1 MGLDAAGAGRA
12 DAGGARGAG
21 GAAAGAG
28 GRTAQEYARTR
39 DWPGYFEAVKGKPA
53 RETLLAALERFERE
67 GRVDAAGWA
76 GAGGAGAGGGR
87 EGGGVEDGRV
97 GSVMGWRAI
106 DLGCGEGRDTAELV
120 ARGWRVLAL
129 DGHPEGI
136 ARTVERLGPR
146 ERERVEARVA
156 RFEDL
161 VEGGWEGAGEDRWE
175 MGVWDLVNASF
186 ALPFCA
192 PERFGAVWRW
202 VVGALKPG
210 GRFCGQLFGDRDEW
224 AAIADRTHHRRG
236 ELDGLFAGF
245 MLEELREEE
254 KDSPEVSGRVKHW
267 HVFHIV
273 ARKM

>member
-1 MGLDAAGAGRA
+1 
-12 DAGGARGAG
+12 
-21 GAAAGAG
+21 
-28 GRTAQEYARTR
+28 
-39 DWPGYFEAVKGKPA
+39 VKGKPA

-67 GRVDAAGWA
+67 SRVD
-76 GAGGAGAGGGR
+76 GAGGK
-87 EGGGVEDGRV
+87 
-97 GSVMGWRAI
+97 RAI

-136 ARTVERLGPR
+136 ARTLERLGPEAR
-146 ERERVEARVA
+146 GRVEARVA

-161 VEGGWEGAGEDRWE
+161 ADGSWKAGEGEGVEDGGWDGGWE
-175 MGVWDLVNASF
+175 LVNASF

-202 VVGALKPG
+202 VVGAITPG

-224 AAIADRTHHRRG
+224 ATIADRTHHRRG

-245 MLEELREEE
+245 VLEELREEE

-267 HVFHIV
+267 HVFHVV